1 MSKTGTTDP
10 DDGWGDL
17 ARELGLDPP
26 PARPHAPAAAAE
38 AEPEEEGDPLFAAA
52 DGQSDLF
59 QEYEPDADGG
69 DAEAES
75 DDGPEEGAEGE
86 PTGEPGEEGP
96 KKKKRR
102 RRRRKKKGGEAGEA
116 GEVAAP
122 TAAGEQDEDD
132 ESDGD
137 AEESAET
144 AEGESEEEDAE
155 PARRAPVDDGGPTV
169 EASRELIAN
178 WDVPSWEQIVAGLYR
193 PSGGR

>member
-1 MSKTGTTDP
+1 MSKTGITDP

-26 PARPHAPAAAAE
+26 PARPQAPAAEAE
-38 AEPEEEGDPLFAAA
+38 PEPEEEGDPLFAPA

-59 QEYEPDADGG
+59 QEYEPDGG

-96 KKKKRR
+96 KKKRRR
-102 RRRRKKKGGEAGEA
+102 RRRRKKKGGET

-122 TAAGEQDEDD
+122 TATGEQDDEED
-132 ESDGD
+132 ESEGE
-137 AEESAET
+137 AEET
-144 AEGESEEEDAE
+144 AEDETEEDEE

-193 PSGGR
+193 PGGR